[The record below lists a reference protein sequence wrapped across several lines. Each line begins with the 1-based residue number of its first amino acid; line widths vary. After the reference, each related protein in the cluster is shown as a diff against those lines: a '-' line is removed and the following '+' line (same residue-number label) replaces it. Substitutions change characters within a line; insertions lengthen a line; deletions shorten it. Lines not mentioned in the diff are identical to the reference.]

1 MSKSNVTSTDQSAV
15 EKSDKGAKTDPLC
28 HNDKGSENETLWW
41 KKQRSKRQ
49 EKEKS
54 YEHKKVAKFML
65 KEREGIKEEH
75 ISILHEIN
83 LHKVVALI
91 VMHCQTVNKVQRKDR
106 QIQTGSTWCPRRT

>member
-1 MSKSNVTSTDQSAV
+1 MGPLQTKVLWKRVRKVPKLILCVTMTRV
-15 EKSDKGAKTDPLC
+15 VRMKLC
-28 HNDKGSENETLWW
+28 DE

-49 EKEKS
+49 ENGKR
-54 YEHKKVAKFML
+54 YEQKKVAKFML

-75 ISILHEIN
+75 VSILHEIN